1 MNDTTRRYM
10 TEKDRISPLEAF
22 DFMQKSASDQLI
34 RERGVQLFGSRDS
47 ISLLY
52 HAANHFGIEVI
63 GMEVRGKVKPVTR
76 RIKARKVKDWNGFI
90 VSQNMKSFNINN
102 MMKGRINNQETKKK
116 IKKEIGSS
124 AITTLEQLI
133 GLNEVKK
140 QIRDICHL
148 MKNKKDRERAGL
160 PAIAMSQ
167 HLVFTG
173 NPGTGKTTVA
183 RLVGDIYR
191 ELGLLKKGQFVEIDG
206 RGLISKYVG
215 KTATKTKEIVSE
227 ALDGV
232 LFIDEAYALAQGASF
247 DYGPEA
253 VATLIKMMEDHR
265 DRLVVIIAG
274 YADEMGK
281 LLDSNPGLKSRF
293 KTKIHFPDYSATE
306 IYEIFIKLC
315 RDHSFALT
323 QEAIQKA
330 KLLFTEMHKN
340 KGEQFGNGRSVRN
353 MFDRCILNHA
363 RRFAS
368 NHKPTK
374 KELQTLYQADIPD
387 LKDGEW

>member
-1 MNDTTRRYM
+1 MTDSTGRYTIDKPNLSAQDAYDIARRV
-10 TEKDRISPLEAF
+10 
-22 DFMQKSASDQLI
+22 ASDPECRQKGLNLI
-34 RERGVQLFGSRDS
+34 GDKLDE
-47 ISLLY
+47 ISLLD
-52 HAANHFGIEVI
+52 HAAQHFGIRI
-63 GMEVRGKVKPVTR
+63 LRMELKGKLNRIPR
-76 RIKARKVKDWNGFI
+76 RIKARKAKEWNAFMKNHKFDVAHDLIAHGF
-90 VSQNMKSFNINN
+90 NFEKP
-102 MMKGRINNQETKKK
+102 
-116 IKKEIGSS
+116 IKNLKARKGSS
-124 AITTLEQLI
+124 ATTKLDQLI

-140 QIRDICHL
+140 QIRDIGHL
-148 MKNKKDRERAGL
+148 MKNSKDRQRAGL
-160 PAIAMSQ
+160 PAIAISQ

-206 RGLISKYVG
+206 RGLIAEYVG
-215 KTATKTKEIVSE
+215 HTAIKAKEIISQ

-232 LFIDEAYALAQGASF
+232 LFIDEAYALAQSDSSNDFGS
-247 DYGPEA
+247 EA
-253 VATLIKMMEDHR
+253 ITTLIKMMEDHR
-265 DRLVVIIAG
+265 DRLIVIIAG
-274 YADEMGK
+274 YGEEIEK

-323 QEAIQKA
+323 PAALDKA

-340 KGEQFGNGRSVRN
+340 KGEHFGNGRSVRN

-368 NHKPTK
+368 KHKPTK
-374 KELQTLYQADIPD
+374 KELQTLYQADIPKLAD
-387 LKDGEW
+387 VEW